1 MKDDQPSST
10 ARLIAA
16 SLVMLS
22 REKSLATTIPD
33 EAVRLGEWL
42 LRSFSGASRLMLRG
56 LDYQIFRSAVQSIEG
71 LTIPGILHHYVARK
85 ATLERLARMEITRG
99 IRQIQI
105 LGAGFDSLGCRL
117 VREFPELQVREIDHP
132 ATQAWKVRGLREC
145 GLGNDRLT
153 FAARDL
159 SNQGS
164 LHDEV
169 VNEPQLWIAEGLLM
183 YFPQDRIDSLF
194 EELHRQSSTGN
205 RFAFTHLESTNGRP
219 EFRRGSRLVARWL
232 DRHQESF
239 AWGIQRTQL
248 PEFLA
253 SKKMRSLPIE
263 PLIIQEMTDLNVGEY
278 LVLAESI

>member
-22 REKSLATTIPD
+22 REKSLATRIPD

-85 ATLERLARMEITRG
+85 AALERLARMEITRG
-99 IRQIQI
+99 TRQIQI

-145 GLGNDRLT
+145 GLANDRLT
-153 FAARDL
+153 FVARDL

-194 EELHRQSSTGN
+194 EELHRQSSIGN

-253 SKKMRSLPIE
+253 SKKMRLLPIE
-263 PLIIQEMTDLNVGEY
+263 PLVIQELTDLNVGEY